1 MRKFNIQ
8 YSIMFQLLSQP
19 LYFSTLPFICVLKRN
34 ISSSHRTCGL
44 LHLNFACRLGK
55 VNSASLLIDFFPSMF
70 KAPNPFPR
78 RVAMQHFPALLQT
91 STFLHVTMCSFLC
104 FSSWIVTELDSVCWL
119 RSIRWCYF
127 VWVHCSQY
135 SSHHAQS
142 VGKLDLLK
150 RITDSLFF

>member
-1 MRKFNIQ
+1 MKKRNIQ
-8 YSIMFQLLSQP
+8 YAIVSATLNHCI
-19 LYFSTLPFICVLKRN
+19 FSTLPFIYVLKIN
-34 ISSSHRTCGL
+34 LSSSHRTCSL

-55 VNSASLLIDFFPSMF
+55 VNCQSSNLFFFLPVSMF
-70 KAPNPFPR
+70 KAPIPFPR
-78 RVAMQHFPALLQT
+78 RVAMQHFPTLNEHIPARHQ
-91 STFLHVTMCSFLC
+91 VC
-104 FSSWIVTELDSVCWL
+104 FSSLIVMELDSVCWL

-150 RITDSLFF
+150 RITDSLLL